1 MRSLIKMVTVKR
13 MTGFALI
20 ATFACSVA
28 QADLADTMKAMNS
41 DLKAISA
48 QVGDASKNQSS
59 AALADDF
66 AQVAATAKTFVADT
80 IAQAPA
86 AQQAQ
91 MKAQFDSLIDES
103 VSLGTQLAA
112 ALLAGDNAQAKAI
125 LTQLAALKS
134 KGHDQFKN

>member
-1 MRSLIKMVTVKR
+1 MRIIKMVTLKR
-13 MTGFALI
+13 MMGFALM
-20 ATFACSVA
+20 ATFAGSVA

-112 ALLAGDNAQAKAI
+112 ALRAGDNAQAKAI

-134 KGHDQFKN
+134 QGHDQFRN

>member
-1 MRSLIKMVTVKR
+1 MRIIKMVTLKR
-13 MTGFALI
+13 MMGFALM
-20 ATFACSVA
+20 ATFAGSVA

-86 AQQAQ
+86 AQQAE

-112 ALLAGDNAQAKAI
+112 ALRAGDNAQAKAI

-134 KGHDQFKN
+134 QGHDQFRN

>member
-1 MRSLIKMVTVKR
+1 MRIIKIVTLKR
-13 MTGFALI
+13 TMGFALM
-20 ATFACSVA
+20 ATFAGSVA

-66 AQVAATAKTFVADT
+66 AQVTATAKTFVADT

-86 AQQAQ
+86 AQQAE

-112 ALLAGDNAQAKAI
+112 ALRAGDNAQAKAI

-134 KGHDQFKN
+134 QGHDQFRN

>member
-1 MRSLIKMVTVKR
+1 MRIIKMVTLKR
-13 MTGFALI
+13 MMGFALM
-20 ATFACSVA
+20 ATFAGSVA

-66 AQVAATAKTFVADT
+66 AQVTATAKTFVADT

-86 AQQAQ
+86 AQQAE

-112 ALLAGDNAQAKAI
+112 ALRAGDNAQAKAI

-134 KGHDQFKN
+134 QGHDQFRN

>member
-1 MRSLIKMVTVKR
+1 MRIIKMVTLKR
-13 MTGFALI
+13 MMGFALM
-20 ATFACSVA
+20 ATFAGSVA

-66 AQVAATAKTFVADT
+66 TQVTATAKTFVADT

-86 AQQAQ
+86 AQQAE

-112 ALLAGDNAQAKAI
+112 ALRAGDNAQAKAI

-134 KGHDQFKN
+134 QGHDQFRN

>member
-1 MRSLIKMVTVKR
+1 MRIIKIVTLKR
-13 MTGFALI
+13 MMGFALM
-20 ATFACSVA
+20 AMFAGSVA

-112 ALLAGDNAQAKAI
+112 ALRAGDNAQAKAI

-134 KGHDQFKN
+134 QGHDQFRN

>member
-1 MRSLIKMVTVKR
+1 MRSVMKTMTLKKM
-13 MTGFALI
+13 MGFALM
-20 ATFACSVA
+20 ATFAGSVA
-28 QADLADTMKAMNS
+28 HADLADTMKAMNG

-66 AQVAATAKTFVADT
+66 AKVAETAKTFIADS

-91 MKAQFDSLIDES
+91 MKAQYDALIDQS
-103 VSLGTQLAA
+103 VTLGTQLAA
-112 ALLAGDNAQAKAI
+112 ALRAGDNAQAKAI

-134 KGHDQFKN
+134 QGHDQFRN